1 MKSIKNRL
9 PAILVTFL
17 LMITII
23 LLFNLTKTFAGEG
36 IVKIGNNSYN
46 TLEEAFQAAVAG
58 DILELKDNIE
68 IKNQIK
74 VPAEKNLTLNLNGNT
89 ITSALSDEKDY
100 AFLVDTK
107 GNFTIKNGKL
117 TAKDL
122 DGDRKSVV

>member
-17 LMITII
+17 LMITMA
-23 LLFNLTKTFAGEG
+23 LLFNLTKTFADEG

-74 VPAEKNLTLNLNGNT
+74 VPAEK
-89 ITSALSDEKDY
+89 I
-100 AFLVDTK
+100 
-107 GNFTIKNGKL
+107 
-117 TAKDL
+117 
-122 DGDRKSVV
+122 